1 MNIGHILRSGFH
13 DARAALVMGT
23 SAASLARARERAFAK
38 TVASQLQEA
47 LFADDIRVFS
57 AYSRGNKSDFGTEQL
72 IYEIEACRV
81 AKGNTA
87 DRLKEPFAY
96 VTSPLWQI
104 EIEFSREWHDAV
116 YAVNR
121 LCCGSAES
129 KLLITAQRSGV
140 HGEFIDTLKTGA
152 SHCSGNFYLALVP
165 HPQDWDD
172 SDGTLDIWQL
182 DDDTWRTVS

>member
-23 SAASLARARERAFAK
+23 SAASLVRARERAFAK

-57 AYSRGNKSDFGTEQL
+57 AYSRGNKADFGTEQL

-87 DRLKEPFAY
+87 DRLKEP
-96 VTSPLWQI
+96 
-104 EIEFSREWHDAV
+104 
-116 YAVNR
+116 
-121 LCCGSAES
+121 LCLCHVA
-129 KLLITAQRSGV
+129 A
-140 HGEFIDTLKTGA
+140 
-152 SHCSGNFYLALVP
+152 LAN
-165 HPQDWDD
+165 
-172 SDGTLDIWQL
+172 
-182 DDDTWRTVS
+182 